1 MKKILWGFIMI
12 LLSLSLVKT
21 DNAYAYKQIIN
32 SNDLVKYIENN
43 NLYNINYLCT
53 NDYCDYL
60 RSVNIIRAIDI
71 FKERYLDYL
80 KGKMSEEEALDVII
94 KGFMITDYKTI

>member
-12 LLSLSLVKT
+12 LISLSLVKT
-21 DNAYAYKQIIN
+21 DNTYAYKQIIN
-32 SNDLVKYIENN
+32 SNDL
-43 NLYNINYLCT
+43 NL
-53 NDYCDYL
+53 
-60 RSVNIIRAIDI
+60 IRAIDI
-71 FKERYLDYL
+71 YKERYLEYL